1 MLALVEEPMDDKM
14 NYYPISRKEW
24 QGFYHNGK
32 APLTEE
38 ELEDIKGFN
47 DQISLQDVQDI
58 YVPLT
63 HLIHLYMKEFESLTV
78 SKGLFLHEYVPVPP
92 FIIGIAGS
100 VAVGKS
106 TTARLL
112 QLILSRTFKR
122 RNVQL
127 ITTDGFLYPNKVL
140 AEKGIMDRKGFPESY
155 DMEKLIDF
163 LNQVKNS
170 QEEIKA
176 PLYSH
181 SVYDIIEGEYEVI
194 QQPDILIVE
203 GINTLQL
210 PANQQIYVS
219 DFFDFSVFVDAEPK
233 LIEKWYLERF
243 GALLDTAFL
252 DPDNYYY
259 QYAIGNRDDAF
270 AMAKEVWKTV
280 NLKNLEEYILPTRG
294 RADIILHKT
303 ENHIIDEIFMRKY

>member
-1 MLALVEEPMDDKM
+1 MNDKM
-14 NYYPISRKEW
+14 NYYPIPRKEW

-32 APLTEE
+32 ALLTEE
-38 ELEDIKGFN
+38 ELESIKGFN
-47 DQISLQDVQDI
+47 DQISLKDVQEI

-63 HLIHLYMKEFESLTV
+63 HLIHLYMKEFESLTL

-112 QLILSRTFKR
+112 QTILARMFKR

-140 AEKGIMDRKGFPESY
+140 EAQGIMDRKGFPESY
-155 DMEKLIDF
+155 DMEKLINF
-163 LNQVKNS
+163 LNEVKS
-170 QEEIKA
+170 GQEEVKA

-181 SVYDIIEGEYEVI
+181 SVYDVIEDGYEII

-219 DFFDFSVFVDAEPK
+219 DFFDFSIFVDADSA

-259 QYAIGNRDDAF
+259 PYAIGDRDEAF
-270 AMAKEVWKTV
+270 AMARNVWKTI
-280 NLKNLEEYILPTRG
+280 NLPNLEEYILPTRG
-294 RADIILHKT
+294 RADIILHKS
-303 ENHIIDEIFMRKY
+303 ENHLIDQIYLRKY

>member
-1 MLALVEEPMDDKM
+1 MNERM
-14 NYYPISRKEW
+14 NYYKISREQW
-24 QGFYHNGK
+24 QDFYTEGNT
-32 APLTEE
+32 PLTQA
-38 ELEDIKGFN
+38 ELDSIKSLN
-47 DQISLQDVQDI
+47 DRISMKDVADVYI
-58 YVPLT
+58 PLC
-63 HLIHLYMKEFESLTV
+63 HLIHLYMKEFESLTL
-78 SKGLFLHEYVPVPP
+78 SKGLFLHKYVKMPP

-112 QLILSRTFKR
+112 QTLLDRLFKHRT
-122 RNVQL
+122 VQL

-140 AEKGIMDRKGFPESY
+140 EARGIMNRKGFPESY

-163 LNQVKNS
+163 LNEVKS
-170 QEEIKA
+170 GQETTQL
-176 PLYSH
+176 PMYSH
-181 SVYDIIEGEYEVI
+181 NVYDIIEDQYQTIES
-194 QQPDILIVE
+194 PDILIVE

-219 DFFDFSVFVDAEPK
+219 DFFDFSIFVDAKPA

-243 GALLDTAFL
+243 EALLDTAFL

-259 QYAIGNRDDAF
+259 QYAIGDRQKAI
-270 AMAKEVWKTV
+270 AMAESVWQNV

-294 RADIILHKT
+294 RADIILHKAKH
-303 ENHIIDEIFMRKY
+303 HIIDEIYLRKY

>member
-1 MLALVEEPMDDKM
+1 MDGKM
-14 NYYPISRKEW
+14 NYYQIARKEW
-24 QGFYHNGK
+24 QEFYRNGA
-32 APLTEE
+32 APLTQE
-38 ELEDIKGFN
+38 ELDSIKSFN
-47 DQISLQDVQDI
+47 DQISMQDVQDI

-112 QLILSRTFKR
+112 QIILSRTFKR

-140 AEKGIMDRKGFPESY
+140 EERGIMDRKGFPESY
-155 DMEKLIDF
+155 DMEKLIEF
-163 LNQVKNS
+163 LNQVKS
-170 QEEIKA
+170 GQEEIQA

-181 SVYDIIEGEYEVI
+181 NVYDIIEGEFETIV
-194 QQPDILIVE
+194 QPDILIVE

-219 DFFDFSVFVDAEPK
+219 DFFDFSVYVDADSS
-233 LIEKWYLERF
+233 LIEKWYLDRF
-243 GALLDTAFL
+243 GALLDTAFR
-252 DPDNYYY
+252 DPNNYYY
-259 QYAIGNRDDAF
+259 QYAIGNREDAF
-270 AMAKEVWKTV
+270 TMAKDVWKSV

-303 ENHIIDEIFMRKY
+303 DHHIIDEIFLRKY

>member
-1 MLALVEEPMDDKM
+1 MDDKM
-14 NYYPISRKEW
+14 NYYPISREEW
-24 QGFYHNGK
+24 HELYHDGK
-32 APLTEE
+32 APLTEA
-38 ELEDIKGFN
+38 ELDNIKSVN
-47 DQISLQDVQDI
+47 DQISLKDVQEI

-63 HLIHLYMKEFESLTV
+63 HLIHLYMKEFESLTL
-78 SKGLFLHEYVPVPP
+78 SKGLFLHEYVSVPP

-112 QLILSRTFKR
+112 QRILARTFKR

-140 AEKGIMDRKGFPESY
+140 EEQGIMDRKGFPESY
-155 DMEKLIDF
+155 DMEKLINF
-163 LNQVKNS
+163 LNEVKS
-170 QEEIKA
+170 GKDEIKA
-176 PLYSH
+176 PVYSH
-181 SVYDIIEGEYEVI
+181 SVYDVIEGEYELI

-219 DFFDFSVFVDAEPK
+219 DFFDFSIFVDADPA

-252 DPDNYYY
+252 DPNNYYY
-259 QYAIGNRDDAF
+259 QYAIGKREDAF
-270 AMAKEVWKTV
+270 AMARNVWKTV
-280 NLKNLEEYILPTRG
+280 NLPNLEEYILPTRG

-303 ENHIIDEIFMRKY
+303 ENHLIDQIYLRKY

>member
-1 MLALVEEPMDDKM
+1 MDDKM
-14 NYYPISRKEW
+14 NYYPISREEW
-24 QGFYHNGK
+24 QGFYHDGK
-32 APLTEE
+32 APLTEA
-38 ELEDIKGFN
+38 ELDNIKSVN
-47 DQISLQDVQDI
+47 DQISLKDVQEI

-63 HLIHLYMKEFESLTV
+63 HLIHLYMKEFESLTL
-78 SKGLFLHEYVPVPP
+78 SKGLFLHEYVSVPP

-112 QLILSRTFKR
+112 QRILARTFKR

-140 AEKGIMDRKGFPESY
+140 EEQGIMDRKGFPESY
-155 DMEKLIDF
+155 DMEKLINF
-163 LNQVKNS
+163 LNEVKS
-170 QEEIKA
+170 GKDEIKA
-176 PLYSH
+176 PVYSH
-181 SVYDIIEGEYEVI
+181 SVYDVIEGEYELI

-219 DFFDFSVFVDAEPK
+219 DFFDFSIFVDADPA

-252 DPDNYYY
+252 DPNNYYY
-259 QYAIGNRDDAF
+259 QYAIGKREDAF
-270 AMAKEVWKTV
+270 AMARNVWKTV
-280 NLKNLEEYILPTRG
+280 NLPNLEEYILPTRG

-303 ENHIIDEIFMRKY
+303 ENHLIDQIYLRKY

>member
-1 MLALVEEPMDDKM
+1 MDDKL
-14 NYYPISRKEW
+14 NYYAISREEW

-32 APLTEE
+32 APLTEQ
-38 ELEDIKGFN
+38 ELESIKGFN

-63 HLIHLYMKEFESLTV
+63 HLIHLYMKEFESLAV

-112 QLILSRTFKR
+112 QMILSRRLKR

-127 ITTDGFLYPNKVL
+127 ITTDGFLYPNRVL
-140 AEKGIMDRKGFPESY
+140 EEKGIMDRKGFPESY

-163 LNQVKNS
+163 LNQIKNGK
-170 QEEIKA
+170 EEVHA

-219 DFFDFSVFVDAEPK
+219 DFFDFSVFVDAAPK
-233 LIEKWYLERF
+233 LIEQWYLDRF

-252 DPDNYYY
+252 DPENYYY
-259 QYAIGNRDDAF
+259 DFAIGDRDKAF
-270 AMAKEVWKTV
+270 AMAKEVWKKV
-280 NLKNLEEYILPTRG
+280 NLKNLQEYILPTRG
-294 RADIILHKT
+294 RADVILHKK
-303 ENHIIDEIFMRKY
+303 EKHIIDEIYLRKY

>member
-1 MLALVEEPMDDKM
+1 MD
-14 NYYPISRKEW
+14 N
-24 QGFYHNGK
+24 
-32 APLTEE
+32 
-38 ELEDIKGFN
+38 IKSVN
-47 DQISLQDVQDI
+47 DQISLKDVQEI

-63 HLIHLYMKEFESLTV
+63 HLIHLYMKEFESLTL
-78 SKGLFLHEYVPVPP
+78 SKGLFLHEYVSVPP

-112 QLILSRTFKR
+112 QRILARTFKR

-140 AEKGIMDRKGFPESY
+140 EEQGIMDRKGFPESY
-155 DMEKLIDF
+155 DMEKLINF
-163 LNQVKNS
+163 LNEVKS
-170 QEEIKA
+170 GKDEIKA
-176 PLYSH
+176 PVYSH
-181 SVYDIIEGEYEVI
+181 SVYDVIEGEYELI

-219 DFFDFSVFVDAEPK
+219 DFFDFSIFVDADPA

-252 DPDNYYY
+252 DPNNYYY
-259 QYAIGNRDDAF
+259 QYAIGKREDAF
-270 AMAKEVWKTV
+270 AMARNVWKTV
-280 NLKNLEEYILPTRG
+280 NLPNLEEYILPTRG

-303 ENHIIDEIFMRKY
+303 ENHLIDQIYLRKY

>member
-1 MLALVEEPMDDKM
+1 MDDKL
-14 NYYPISRKEW
+14 NYYAISREEW

-32 APLTEE
+32 APLTEQ
-38 ELEDIKGFN
+38 ELESIKGFN

-112 QLILSRTFKR
+112 QMILSRRLKR

-127 ITTDGFLYPNKVL
+127 ITTDGFLYPNRVL
-140 AEKGIMDRKGFPESY
+140 EEKGIMDRKGFPESY

-163 LNQVKNS
+163 LNQIKNGK
-170 QEEIKA
+170 EEVHA

-181 SVYDIIEGEYEVI
+181 NVYDIIEGEYEVI

-219 DFFDFSVFVDAEPK
+219 DFFDFSVFVDAAPK
-233 LIEKWYLERF
+233 LIEQWYLDRF

-252 DPDNYYY
+252 DPENYYY
-259 QYAIGNRDDAF
+259 DFAIGDRDEAF
-270 AMAKEVWKTV
+270 AMAKDVWKKV

-294 RADIILHKT
+294 RADVILHKK
-303 ENHIIDEIFMRKY
+303 EKHIIDEIYLRKY